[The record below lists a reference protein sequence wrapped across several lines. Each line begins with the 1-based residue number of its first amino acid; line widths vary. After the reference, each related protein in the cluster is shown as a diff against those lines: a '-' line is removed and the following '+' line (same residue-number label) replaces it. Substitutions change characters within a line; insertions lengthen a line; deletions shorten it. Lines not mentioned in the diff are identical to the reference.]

1 MFARETF
8 DYPEL
13 EEHPLLCNHLGRAT
27 AIILSHE
34 SNVHNVN
41 LFSAPKL
48 KGRPRKRRKLKEV
61 TGPNSPEGSE
71 HESNS
76 SEGSNCSGVQKVNLL
91 FTKIS
96 FNPFDPLQQPP
107 TAKSRKDLLA
117 ILSQKNTKEET
128 EFLKKLIKYDI

>member
-1 MFARETF
+1 MFAKETF

-13 EEHPLLCNHLGRAT
+13 EEHPLLCNHLGNIKQT
-27 AIILSHE
+27 VKLFLHE
-34 SNVHNVN
+34 CHH

-61 TGPNSPEGSE
+61 TGAPNSPDGSE

-76 SEGSNCSGVQKVNLL
+76 SEGSNCSAIKVASADYECFEFSVSSYSLI
-91 FTKIS
+91 F
-96 FNPFDPLQQPP
+96 QQPP
-107 TAKSRKDLLA
+107 SAKSRKDLLA

-128 EFLKKLIKYDI
+128 EFLKKLIK